1 MADREVFLVDPPPS
15 SEQDLSPT
23 RQETFVQ
30 LLTEEQNRLFGYL
43 VTLLGDVN
51 NADNVL
57 QQTNLVL
64 WRRADDFEL
73 GTSFGAW
80 AKRVAYFQTLA
91 FLRDHKRDG
100 LVFDE
105 ETVARIALSFEA
117 KDEDDD
123 DSRRVAL
130 RHCLSQLPER
140 QMRILRQRYWSEDSI
155 RSIAQTERKSESSIK
170 MALMRVRRAL
180 LACIQDQVGPQ
191 GNWRAE
197 A

>member
-1 MADREVFLVDPPPS
+1 MAEREASLVDPPPS
-15 SEQDLSPT
+15 PEQDLTPA

-64 WRRADDFEL
+64 WRRAGDFEL
-73 GTSFGAW
+73 GTCFGAW

-105 ETVARIALSFEA
+105 ETVARIALCFEA
-117 KDEDDD
+117 DDEDDD
-123 DSRRVAL
+123 DTRRVAL

-140 QMRILRQRYWSEDSI
+140 QMRILRQRYWSDDSI

-170 MALMRVRRAL
+170 MTLMRLRRTL
-180 LACIQDQVGPQ
+180 LACIQDRLDPQ
-191 GNWRAE
+191 ERTRAE